1 MCIVMTKHFQPNRFH
16 EHFFLTFVLHLPPR
30 CKVAYGFCNRELT
43 WWMKREYKI
52 RTKQKIQTELYCVMY
67 NTMTQT
73 HTFVFVYTHSEH
85 KNSARRY
92 IENTQAP
99 NGVNGIEKKCYVDLL
114 LMCSDEFWMDR
125 QTTKPKPIRELDS
138 VVRFIVKMKIYW
150 FIPFVL
156 QAVEYVR
163 VCMMCCGKALIVR
176 YATTNCSLV
185 ACSFIDLHSIA
196 YWELH
201 IKIQRFVRWPRYKVP
216 HSSYITSHLMFVFLL
231 VH

>member
-16 EHFFLTFVLHLPPR
+16 EHFFLHSFFICSSVQSSVRLLQQR
-30 CKVAYGFCNRELT
+30 INMMDEEGIQNSNK
-43 WWMKREYKI
+43 
-52 RTKQKIQTELYCVMY
+52 TKKFKPNYIVWCIIQHIHSYL
-67 NTMTQT
+67 
-73 HTFVFVYTHSEH
+73 YTHSEH

-156 QAVEYVR
+156 
-163 VCMMCCGKALIVR
+163 
-176 YATTNCSLV
+176 
-185 ACSFIDLHSIA
+185 
-196 YWELH
+196 
-201 IKIQRFVRWPRYKVP
+201 
-216 HSSYITSHLMFVFLL
+216 
-231 VH
+231 

>member
-16 EHFFLTFVLHLPPR
+16 EHFFYIRSSFAPR

-52 RTKQKIQTELYCVMY
+52 RTKQKKFKPNYIVWCIIQHIHSYL
-67 NTMTQT
+67 
-73 HTFVFVYTHSEH
+73 YTHSEH

-156 QAVEYVR
+156 
-163 VCMMCCGKALIVR
+163 
-176 YATTNCSLV
+176 
-185 ACSFIDLHSIA
+185 
-196 YWELH
+196 
-201 IKIQRFVRWPRYKVP
+201 
-216 HSSYITSHLMFVFLL
+216 
-231 VH
+231 